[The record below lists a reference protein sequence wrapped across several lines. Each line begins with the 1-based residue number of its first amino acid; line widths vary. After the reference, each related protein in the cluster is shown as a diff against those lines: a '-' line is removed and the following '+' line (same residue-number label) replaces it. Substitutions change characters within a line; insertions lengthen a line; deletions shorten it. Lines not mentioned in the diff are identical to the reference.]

1 MGGSAQLGEKEISY
15 VRGEFRATA
24 EHNGHSPLLAEAM
37 VDPDVA
43 VFLAF
48 DDDTPRVVSSS
59 EVEQLRRSDPGA
71 RIETVS
77 EKGKLLTMTTT
88 EAERVGFANSA
99 PSSLDEFIRS
109 LGFDPADKVVT
120 HVSWSENIVR
130 FLTHPV
136 IAGLLLTFGVLGV
149 FFELQTPTWGIS
161 GTIGA
166 VCLLLFFGGHYLAGL
181 AGIADVLLF
190 VLGLALLALELFVI
204 PGFGL
209 AGISGL
215 LCIVIGIYLA
225 LVQKPIPRF
234 SWDYELLGSTLS
246 TFLVVLL
253 LITIGIIALWKMIPD
268 SRFRQLLVLS
278 TSELAKEG
286 YTASESRE
294 ALAGATGK
302 SLSHL
307 RPAGRALIRGEPV
320 EVQTE
325 GEFIEKGTPLRVVK
339 VVGNKVFVA
348 ANEEDMPS

>member
-1 MGGSAQLGEKEISY
+1 
-15 VRGEFRATA
+15 
-24 EHNGHSPLLAEAM
+24 
-37 VDPDVA
+37 
-43 VFLAF
+43 
-48 DDDTPRVVSSS
+48 
-59 EVEQLRRSDPGA
+59 
-71 RIETVS
+71 
-77 EKGKLLTMTTT
+77 MTTT